1 MPNRATVSPAQLDA
15 RKALLKA
22 ESARLGPW
30 GPLATEWKMDA
41 QGIPLDAKL
50 ADELSSVKEDASFPI
65 KPPTDPAESL
75 VASLALQV
83 GTLCSPFAGVKANQ
97 KTTPVLVNCGRVHVV
112 NKFEVLDLKNH
123 SNLVVLVALKGAF
136 CIKGTGDPKSW
147 STLPR
152 SLEAQHVYAFRCQ
165 LEELLVIPDPRH
177 ECQLLFFQFYD
188 LADVT
193 EAFRPPPPPPVASA
207 PASVANG
214 GDKSTKSKF
223 MLLGNLVKDKRDPIQ
238 PRKDNQVWHDNSHAC
253 DMLERYQVNLV

>member
-1 MPNRATVSPAQLDA
+1 MPNRATVSPAQLEA

-22 ESARLGPW
+22 ELARLGPW
-30 GPLATEWKMDA
+30 GPLATEWKMET

-50 ADELSSVKEDASFPI
+50 IEELSVQEDASFPI
-65 KPPTDPAESL
+65 KPSTDPAESL

-97 KTTPVLVNCGRVHVV
+97 KTVPVLVNCARVHVV
-112 NKFEVLDLKNH
+112 KSFECLDLKNH
-123 SNLVVLVALKGAF
+123 SNLVVLVALKGSF

-147 STLPR
+147 SSLPR

-193 EAFRPPPPPPVASA
+193 EAFRPPPPA
-207 PASVANG
+207 PAQAASG
-214 GDKSTKSKF
+214 SSGDKSTKSKF
-223 MLLGNLVKDKRDPIQ
+223 SLLANWVKDKREKIQ
-238 PRKDNQVWHDNSHAC
+238 VTWLKN
-253 DMLERYQVNLV
+253 

>member
-15 RKALLKA
+15 RKALLKT
-22 ESARLGPW
+22 ETARLGPW

-50 ADELSSVKEDASFPI
+50 AEELSIQEDASFPI
-65 KPPTDPAESL
+65 KPHSDPAESL

-97 KTTPVLVNCGRVHVV
+97 KTVPVLVNCGRVHVV
-112 NKFEVLDLKNH
+112 RSFEVLDLKNH
-123 SNLVVLVALKGAF
+123 SNLVVLVVLKGAF

-193 EAFRPPPPPPVASA
+193 EAFRPPPPPPAAASA
-207 PASVANG
+207 PAAP

-223 MLLGNLVKDKRDPIQ
+223 VLLANLVKDKREKIQ
-238 PRKDNQVWHDNSHAC
+238 VRLTKGQRVSN
-253 DMLERYQVNLV
+253 